1 MNGAARPART
11 VFNLRIL
18 VALSAVLAVAALNP
32 LDAQQARPA
41 GTPAA
46 AAASPIRVIP
56 IRGNVYMLTGAGA
69 NITVSIGKDG
79 VLAVDSGTA
88 AMADTVVATIGAL
101 DRQITSSGMPQR
113 SCVGVVQGCT
123 WWSSSNFLPT
133 TVGPPAPRPIA
144 GIVNTSADAD
154 HIGGN
159 EKLAG
164 AGRTFGVRNLSSGAA
179 LGAWIVA
186 HENVGTRLS
195 PAGNPIVP
203 AAALPNEVYFG
214 DDKKLNFFNGEGVV
228 VVHVDGGHTD
238 GDSMVYFRGSDV
250 IAAGDAFNM
259 AYYPVIDVAHGGSIN
274 GLVKAANKLLDMI
287 VWEHM
292 MEGGTMVVPGHGRL
306 ADVADVSYYRDMV
319 TIMRDRVA
327 HLKMKGMTLAQITA
341 ARPARDYDPRF
352 GTNAQWTSDQFVEA
366 VFNTLGK
373 GTE

>member
-1 MNGAARPART
+1 MALALA
-11 VFNLRIL
+11 LAIL
-18 VALSAVLAVAALNP
+18 AP
-32 LDAQQARPA
+32 LEAQQQARPA
-41 GTPAA
+41 TRT
-46 AAASPIRVIP
+46 AAASASDLRVIP
-56 IRGNVYMLTGAGA
+56 IRGNVYMLSGAGG

-88 AMADTVVATIGAL
+88 AMADRVVATIGAL
-101 DRQITSSGMPQR
+101 DRQITASGMPQR

-123 WWSSSNFLPT
+123 WWNSSNFLPT
-133 TVGPPAPRPIA
+133 TVGPAAPRPIA
-144 GIVNTSADAD
+144 GIINTSADPD

-164 AGRTFGVRNLSSGAA
+164 AGRTFGVRNLSNAVI
-179 LGAWIVA
+179 GAWIVA

-195 PAGNPIVP
+195 PGGNPIVA

-228 VVHVDGGHTD
+228 VVHVDAGHTD

-259 AYYPVIDVAHGGSIN
+259 AYYPVIDVEHGGSIN
-274 GLVKAANKLLDMI
+274 GLVKASNKLLDLI

-306 ADVADVSYYRDMV
+306 ADVADVAYYRDMV
-319 TIMRDRVA
+319 TIMRDRIA
-327 HLKMKGMTLAQITA
+327 HLKMKGMTLAQIKA
-341 ARPARDYDPRF
+341 ARPAKDYDPRF
-352 GTNAQWTSDQFVEA
+352 GTNPQWTSDQFVEA
-366 VFNTLGK
+366 IFNTLGK